1 MTPPDFSAI
10 FQLERPDRRLFT
22 YYLFSSLLAGPFFPL
37 LLLPA
42 YFRYHTLRYRFDAEG
57 VSMRWGLLFRREII
71 LNYARIQDI
80 HLSSNLL
87 ERWLGLARIQIQT
100 ASGSAAAEMTLEGFS
115 EFEVIRDFLYSKMR
129 GLHAHPPHRP
139 PSSSEF
145 PSSLASTSSP
155 TASPGSITLSPELV
169 RELVQALQD
178 TTRELRRLQP
188 TPPPP
193 TTPPTLTTPP

>member
-1 MTPPDFSAI
+1 MLPEVSASMMHPDFSTI
-10 FQLERPDRRLFT
+10 FQLERPDRRLLT
-22 YYLFSSLLAGPFFPL
+22 YYVLSSLLAGPFFPI

-100 ASGSAAAEMTLEGFS
+100 ASGSATAEMTLEGFT
-115 EFEVIRDFLYSKMR
+115 EFESIRDFLYSKMR
-129 GLHAHPPHRP
+129 GLHAHPATRHP
-139 PSSSEF
+139 PTPETVS
-145 PSSLASTSSP
+145 
-155 TASPGSITLSPELV
+155 GSGSVILSPELV
-169 RELVQALQD
+169 RDLVQALQD
-178 TTRELRRLQP
+178 TTRELRQLRQA
-188 TPPPP
+188 PPP
-193 TTPPTLTTPP
+193 TAPPSSTTQA

>member
-1 MTPPDFSAI
+1 MLPEVSPSMMPPDFSAI
-10 FQLERPDRRLFT
+10 FQLERPDRRLLT
-22 YYLFSSLLAGPFFPL
+22 YYVLSSLLAGPFFPI

-100 ASGSAAAEMTLEGFS
+100 ASGSAAAEMTLEGFT
-115 EFEVIRDFLYSKMR
+115 EFESIRDFLYSKMR
-129 GLHAHPPHRP
+129 GLHSHPANRHPPTP
-139 PSSSEF
+139 E
-145 PSSLASTSSP
+145 
-155 TASPGSITLSPELV
+155 TAPGSGSVVLSPELV
-169 RELVQALQD
+169 RDLVQALQD
-178 TTRELRRLQP
+178 TTRELRQLRQA
-188 TPPPP
+188 PPP
-193 TTPPTLTTPP
+193 TAPPSTITQA